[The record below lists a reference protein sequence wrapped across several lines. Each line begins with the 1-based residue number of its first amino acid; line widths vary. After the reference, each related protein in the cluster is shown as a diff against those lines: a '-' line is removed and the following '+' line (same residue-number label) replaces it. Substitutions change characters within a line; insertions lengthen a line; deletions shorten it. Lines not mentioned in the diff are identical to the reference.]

1 MLTVQVE
8 VRNQRRAIEI
18 LARSDRMMRVSAQ
31 DLARVIAVRVIRNI
45 REAPFKGAHDPVFLA
60 LRKMYFARAY

>member
-1 MLTVQVE
+1 
-8 VRNQRRAIEI
+8 
-18 LARSDRMMRVSAQ
+18 MMRVSAQ